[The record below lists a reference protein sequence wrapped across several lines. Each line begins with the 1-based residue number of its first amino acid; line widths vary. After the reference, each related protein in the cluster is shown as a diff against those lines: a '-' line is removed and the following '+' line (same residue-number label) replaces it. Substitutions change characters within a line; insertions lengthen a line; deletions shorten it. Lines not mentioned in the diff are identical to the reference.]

1 MSDKRGPW
9 TAKVMSAVLV
19 CLAVA
24 VGARLVWWLTEP
36 LLPYLLVLV
45 GLGAVYALVLGRF
58 RRQ

>member
-1 MSDKRGPW
+1 
-9 TAKVMSAVLV
+9 MSAVVV